1 MRLLV
6 RSLLFLA
13 LAALLFSP
21 ASPAHAGVVGVD
33 GMFGTVIQQN
43 QSSFSSLGIRGRIQ
57 SPRLIDNID
66 FLPFVE
72 YWRNTSTLHTFGISS
87 ERSDGTLGIDARYSH
102 DVKSLHPYV
111 GAGWGLHYLDYQVE
125 APALGLPHGEH
136 SLVKGGLEALGGFRL
151 PLSDR
156 MENLFEV
163 KYQHVPEYSQWKI
176 QMGLGY
182 SFK

>member
-6 RSLLFLA
+6 RSVLLLA

-21 ASPAHAGVVGVD
+21 AHAAVVGLD

-43 QSSFSSLGIRGRIQ
+43 QSSFSSLGIRARIQ

-66 FLPFVE
+66 FLPYVE

-87 ERSDGTLGIDARYSH
+87 ERSDGTLGLDVRYSH
-102 DVKSLHPYV
+102 DYKSLHPYV
-111 GAGWGLHYLDYQVE
+111 GAGWGMHYLDNQVE
-125 APALGLPHGEH
+125 APSLGLPHGEN

-151 PLSDR
+151 PLSDKL
-156 MENLFEV
+156 ENLFEV
-163 KYQHVPEYSQWKI
+163 KYQHVPDYSQWKI

>member
-6 RSLLFLA
+6 RSLVLLA

-21 ASPAHAGVVGVD
+21 AHAGMMGVD

-43 QSSFSSLGIRGRIQ
+43 QSSFSSLGLRARVRDG
-57 SPRLIDNID
+57 RLIDAIE
-66 FLPFVE
+66 FLPYVE
-72 YWRNTSTLHTFGISS
+72 YWRNVSNVKTFGISA
-87 ERSDGTLGIDARYSH
+87 ERSDATLGLDARYSH
-102 DVKSLHPYV
+102 DIGSMHPYV
-111 GAGWGLHYLDYQVE
+111 GGGWGLHFIDSQVE

-136 SLVKGGLEALGGFRL
+136 SLVKGGLEALGGFSF
-151 PLSDR
+151 PLGG
-156 MENLFEV
+156 NLDNIFEV
-163 KYQHVPEYSQWKI
+163 KYQHVTDYSQWKI